1 MLILMARN
9 WWALLI
15 RGIVAIVFGILAIAW
30 PGVTFAALVLLFG
43 AYAFVDGVMS
53 LVGAIRRSRANE
65 RWGVLL
71 LEGIAGIAA
80 AVVTFA
86 WPAITGLALVFVIA
100 AWALI
105 TGAFEIAA
113 AIRLRN
119 YVSGEWRLALS
130 GVISLVL
137 AALLFAAP
145 GAGALAIALWVGIYA
160 VIFGALEVALAFR
173 LRSWARTLPEAET
186 LRPAA

>member
-1 MLILMARN
+1 MRILIARN

-15 RGIVAIVFGILAIAW
+15 RGIAAILFGILAIAW
-30 PGVTFAALVLLFG
+30 PGVTFAVLVLLFG
-43 AYAFVDGVMS
+43 AYALVDGVMS
-53 LVGAIRRSRANE
+53 LVGAIRTSRAHE

-71 LEGIAGIAA
+71 LEGIVGIAA
-80 AVVTFA
+80 GVVTFG

-105 TGAFEIAA
+105 TGVFEIAA
-113 AIRLRN
+113 AIRLRK
-119 YVSGEWRLALS
+119 YVSGEWRLAIS

-137 AALLFAAP
+137 AGLLFAAP
-145 GAGALAIALWVGIYA
+145 LAGALAIAFMVGIYA
-160 VIFGALEVALAFR
+160 LIFGALEVALAFR
-173 LRSWARTLPEAET
+173 LRSWARTLPEAEA